1 MFSVEAY
8 LLLPDDQRDRGN
20 FPRQGQAR
28 HGWLPSLDE
37 QSLVEIVEW
46 PSGDGGHCRCTLED
60 VLKIV
65 VMILVESTKLLR
77 SLGTLQ
83 LSSNETVLRTVV
95 CFYPQT
101 AVVPQLPFGAES
113 VRCLDQRDQ

>member
-1 MFSVEAY
+1 MFSVQTY

-65 VMILVESTKLLR
+65 VMILVESTSCCGLLER
-77 SLGTLQ
+77 CSSPLTKRYCA
-83 LSSNETVLRTVV
+83 LSCVSIPRPL
-95 CFYPQT
+95 
-101 AVVPQLPFGAES
+101 
-113 VRCLDQRDQ
+113 